1 MHELIVTFVE
11 SLLPWAKNLN
21 SITEHFFQLKSI
33 CFLNDYAEQVKPLY
47 HVDLTYLNFKKIIF
61 PSYLLLPQVDKIT
74 AGFSDFLIIM
84 ETVLYYERKIDSL
97 LS

>member
-1 MHELIVTFVE
+1 MHELIITFVE
-11 SLLPWAKNLN
+11 SLLPRAKNVN

-47 HVDLTYLNFKKIIF
+47 HVELTYLNFKKIIF
-61 PSYLLLPQVDKIT
+61 PSCLLLPQVNKIT
-74 AGFSDFLIIM
+74 ASFSDFLVIM
-84 ETVLYYERKIDSL
+84 ETVLDNQRKIDSL